1 VNESSH
7 TVINEYGSNLQKSKH
22 DPLTAIEAKNALHG
36 CKKSEFFQLE
46 DYMIKPGPSKSL
58 PSILEEKEEN
68 HNTAR
73 AVSMSPTKGSQG
85 APEIDISSQEEI
97 PHMGSQDIDWDLIQE
112 EDGQKSEVDEVEIV
126 NEKIR
131 ETNEEVNPVIMEV
144 DKVANAVEIGITEIS
159 GLEGNQEQLNIWDK
173 HVSALYVEAETG
185 LKDNNSDWPEWKEV
199 RQSKRIRDNG
209 TSQVKVGDQAQN
221 KMAADLEERGNCSSN
236 QNSFAV
242 LNNTNIV
249 SLANMMGIHS
259 ESLYF
264 EKIDLLK
271 DLENARM
278 KLNEHSNAVSEQT
291 DNMEGDNL
299 PLEDQSLLEWGS
311 NESEDE
317 PCFVVVSAKKSRSS
331 KKKNKRKAR
340 DSKKQPLAGLDNS
353 VGVEFKVS
361 PRFNLRDRKIIKK
374 VIR

>member
-1 VNESSH
+1 
-7 TVINEYGSNLQKSKH
+7 
-22 DPLTAIEAKNALHG
+22 
-36 CKKSEFFQLE
+36 
-46 DYMIKPGPSKSL
+46 MIKSGPSKSL

-173 HVSALYVEAETG
+173 HVFALYVEAEAG

-259 ESLYF
+259 ESLSF

-278 KLNEHSNAVSEQT
+278 KLNEHSNVVSEQT

-340 DSKKQPLAGLDNS
+340 ASKKQPLAGLDNS
-353 VGVEFKVS
+353 VGVESKVS
-361 PRFNLRDRKIIKK
+361 PRFNLRDRKTIKK